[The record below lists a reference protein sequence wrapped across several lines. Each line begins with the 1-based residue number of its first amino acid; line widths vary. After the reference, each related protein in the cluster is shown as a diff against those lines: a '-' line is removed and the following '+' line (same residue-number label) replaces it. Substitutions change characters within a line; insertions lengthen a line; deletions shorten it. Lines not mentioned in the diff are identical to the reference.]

1 MKKIIKH
8 TDLTFLAIAIALL
21 LLFYLTVTGVIQQY
35 IGFAHVDNE
44 IAFAGVTLM
53 MLCGVIIGIKK

>member
-1 MKKIIKH
+1 MKKIFKH

-21 LLFYLTVTGVIQQY
+21 LLFYLTVTGVTQQY

-53 MLCGVIIGIKK
+53 MLCGAIMGIKK